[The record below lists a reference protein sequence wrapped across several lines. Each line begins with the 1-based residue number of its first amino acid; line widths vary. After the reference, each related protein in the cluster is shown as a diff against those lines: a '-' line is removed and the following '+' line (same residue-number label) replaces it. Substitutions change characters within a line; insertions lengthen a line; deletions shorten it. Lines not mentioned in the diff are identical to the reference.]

1 MSEPEIDKLL
11 DQVYRDTRERLEEGK
26 LEEIREHLNEY
37 KSYPTSCLL
46 AFLTLTGGHLE
57 TFKDEREAICKEVEA
72 RVPNRAE
79 NLLRGFR
86 GQR

>member
-1 MSEPEIDKLL
+1 MESEPEIDKLL
-11 DQVYRDTRERLEEGK
+11 DQVYQDTRERLEEGK

-57 TFKDEREAICKEVEA
+57 TFKSEREAIRKEIEV
-72 RVPNRAE
+72 RVPSRADK
-79 NLLRGFR
+79 LLRGFR
-86 GQR
+86 K